1 MFFLF
6 PASNPHIFFT
16 AQLFNMCCMSSQ
28 GGQWRRPCNFW
39 KPDFMSLPWVWSDNY
54 LSIFELFSF
63 FELFW
68 TFLNFYQLQA
78 GRACAAGFLPGV
90 SSDDCT
96 THFVWLFNFSTREF
110 IELIGF
116 IVFFCFFFN
125 FTYFCSSYLQFHF
138 WPHGTYLDVAV
149 SSKNWFYLFV
159 PNSSKSIHFS
169 FT

>member
-1 MFFLF
+1 MAAVAIGSVFFLF

-28 GGQWRRPCNFW
+28 GGQWRQPCNFW
-39 KPDFMSLPWVWSDNY
+39 KPHFMSLPGVWSDDY

-96 THFVWLFNFSTREF
+96 THFVWLFNFSTRDF
-110 IELIGF
+110 IKVIGF
-116 IVFFCFFFN
+116 LVFSSNLLIFVPPNFN
-125 FTYFCSSYLQFHF
+125 FTSG
-138 WPHGTYLDVAV
+138 PI
-149 SSKNWFYLFV
+149 V
-159 PNSSKSIHFS
+159 PGCGC
-169 FT
+169 

>member
-1 MFFLF
+1 
-6 PASNPHIFFT
+6 
-16 AQLFNMCCMSSQ
+16 MCCVSSQ

-39 KPDFMSLPWVWSDNY
+39 KPHFMSLPGVWSDDY

-116 IVFFCFFFN
+116 IVFFLFF
-125 FTYFCSSYLQFHF
+125 LQFYLF
-138 WPHGTYLDVAV
+138 LFLLPSISLLAPWYLDVAA
-149 SSKNWFYLFV
+149 SCKNWFYLFV

>member
-1 MFFLF
+1 MAAVAIGSVFLF

-28 GGQWRRPCNFW
+28 GGQWRQPCNFW
-39 KPDFMSLPWVWSDNY
+39 KPHFMSLPGVWSDDY

-96 THFVWLFNFSTREF
+96 THFVWLFNFSTRDF
-110 IELIGF
+110 IKVIGF
-116 IVFFCFFFN
+116 LVFSSNLLIFVPPNFN
-125 FTYFCSSYLQFHF
+125 FTSG
-138 WPHGTYLDVAV
+138 PI
-149 SSKNWFYLFV
+149 V
-159 PNSSKSIHFS
+159 PGCGC
-169 FT
+169 